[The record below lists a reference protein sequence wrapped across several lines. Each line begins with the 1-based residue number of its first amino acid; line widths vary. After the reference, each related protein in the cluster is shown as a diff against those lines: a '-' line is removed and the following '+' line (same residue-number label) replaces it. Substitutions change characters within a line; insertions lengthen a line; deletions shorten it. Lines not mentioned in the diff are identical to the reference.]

1 MVLAAG
7 AEHCHVYQ
15 MKEEK
20 MKIKMLGQT
29 LVFAIVSAAAG
40 TVNAQGQMPSNSPMK
55 GGMMNGQGMSSCPM
69 MSEDMG
75 LMHDPEVKMSVTDT
89 ADGFSVKWSSSNP
102 DKAAALK
109 KMGAHMKSMHAQKT
123 SGAPTTN

>member
-1 MVLAAG
+1 
-7 AEHCHVYQ
+7 
-15 MKEEK
+15 
-20 MKIKMLGQT
+20 
-29 LVFAIVSAAAG
+29 
-40 TVNAQGQMPSNSPMK
+40 
-55 GGMMNGQGMSSCPM
+55 
-69 MSEDMG
+69 
-75 LMHDPEVKMSVTDT
+75 MHDPEVKMSVTDT